1 MAVNKILFIGLSNVG
16 DVIMTTPVLKS
27 LHTKFPSASFD
38 IVADKRSMNLYGNY
52 PFLNSLYLKDKNKP
66 PCVACQHYCLNY
78 WKKLIRHY
86 R

>member
-66 PCVACQHYCLNY
+66 LRGVPALLSETME
-78 WKKLIRHY
+78 KLIRHY